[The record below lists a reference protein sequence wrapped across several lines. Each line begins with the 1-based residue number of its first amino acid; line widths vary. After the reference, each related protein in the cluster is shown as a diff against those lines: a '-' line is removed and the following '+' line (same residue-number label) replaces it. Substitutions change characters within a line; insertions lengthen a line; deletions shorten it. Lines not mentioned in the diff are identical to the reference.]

1 MGVCGVGVIC
11 LSSNHCVHKA
21 ASFSTVLGGRVD
33 GYGDG
38 GRVDGYG
45 GRVDCFGD
53 GVLMHKMRGIVM
65 VKVKIVFF
73 RVFQLGLSL
82 LHNVSM

>member
-45 GRVDCFGD
+45 GRVDGYGD
-53 GVLMHKMRGIVM
+53 GWLVDGYGGHVDGYGDRG
-65 VKVKIVFF
+65 
-73 RVFQLGLSL
+73 
-82 LHNVSM
+82 